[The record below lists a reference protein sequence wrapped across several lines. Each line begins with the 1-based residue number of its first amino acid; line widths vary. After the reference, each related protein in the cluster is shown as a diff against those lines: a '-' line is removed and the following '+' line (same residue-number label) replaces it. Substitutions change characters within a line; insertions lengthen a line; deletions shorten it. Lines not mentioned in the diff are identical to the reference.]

1 MCPGLFFIIKLDF
14 KIMEHLLKGRLFS
27 WLKEGARE
35 MTDEEIEVMVLEF
48 VDDLVTWSEGMRDYS
63 EVARGLEGIRIRLQ
77 VWEEVCQTRDGT
89 GKKDCGGAVPGV
101 FIETGGA
108 RGSICTGEAG
118 EPGMVCRAS
127 G

>member
-1 MCPGLFFIIKLDF
+1 
-14 KIMEHLLKGRLFS
+14 MEHLLKGRLFS

-35 MTDEEIEVMVLEF
+35 MSDEQIEMMVQEF
-48 VDDLVTWSEGMRDYS
+48 VDDLVKWSEGVRNYS

-77 VWEEVCQTRDGT
+77 VWVEVSQTRDGT
-89 GKKDCGGAVPGV
+89 GKKDCGGVVSGVP
-101 FIETGGA
+101 IETGGA
-108 RGSICTGEAG
+108 RDSICTGEVG